1 MAKGQQRSTRETK
14 KPKQPKKPTAA
25 PMPFAASKSTP
36 PKK

>member
-14 KPKQPKKPTAA
+14 KPKQPKKPAAA
-25 PMPFAASKSTP
+25 PVAFAASKSTP